1 GGADDR
7 ARRARRACRRRRRQV
22 RRADRQADPDALLH
36 ARRGTAAARQGRRR
50 GRAAQ
55 ATSTAARAASPA
67 WRRAGGTR
75 GTRLSVPDAKRMRFD
90 RRLLTHF
97 EWALPLLAIAI
108 CAFGILTVYSASYT
122 PGTDSPAPMA
132 MRQLTWFAAG
142 LLVMLAMLSF
152 DYRRLERHA
161 YLIYLV
167 VLLLVLAVPLVG
179 QVGGGSRRWIRLGP
193 VSMQPS
199 EFAKLAM
206 VLVCARHFSL
216 PPPAKLGLR
225 GAAVPLLLML
235 LPAAAILAQ
244 PDLGSTALVVLVSIT
259 MLVLGGVQIRWLALL
274 TSPAVLLAP
283 VLWSRLKE
291 YQQRRILTF
300 MDPSQ
305 DPLGAGY
312 HVIQSKIAVGS
323 GMLWGKG
330 FLHGT
335 QNHLSF
341 LPEQHTDFIFSV
353 FSEEWG
359 LIGGATLMAF
369 YLAIL
374 LRGTVIAARARN
386 RFGALLVM
394 GVLTIV
400 FWQVVVNV
408 GMT

>member
-1 GGADDR
+1 M
-7 ARRARRACRRRRRQV
+7 
-22 RRADRQADPDALLH
+22 
-36 ARRGTAAARQGRRR
+36 
-50 GRAAQ
+50 
-55 ATSTAARAASPA
+55 
-67 WRRAGGTR
+67 
-75 GTRLSVPDAKRMRFD
+75 RLPMRFD

-97 EWALPLLAIAI
+97 EWLLPILAIAV

-122 PGTDSPAPMA
+122 PGAESPAPMA
-132 MRQLTWFAAG
+132 MRQLIWFGAG
-142 LLVMLAMLSF
+142 LVVMLAMLSF

-161 YLIYLV
+161 YLIYLLA
-167 VLLLVLAVPLVG
+167 LLLVLAVPLIG

-199 EFAKLAM
+199 EFAKLAL

-216 PPPAKLGLR
+216 TPPAKLGWR
-225 GAAVPLLLML
+225 EAVVPLALMA

-244 PDLGSTALVVLVSIT
+244 PDLGSAALVILVTLT
-259 MLVLGGVQIRWLALL
+259 MLVLGGVQLRWLALL
-274 TSPAVLLAP
+274 ASPLVVLAP
-283 VLWSRLKE
+283 LLWSGLKE

-300 MDPSQ
+300 LDPAR

-330 FLHGT
+330 FLQGT

-359 LIGGATLMAF
+359 LIGAATLMAL
-369 YLAIL
+369 YLAML
-374 LRGTVIAARARN
+374 LRGTSIASRSRN

-394 GVLTIV
+394 GVMTIV
-400 FWQVVVNV
+400 FWQVMINV
-408 GMT
+408 GMTTGLLPVVGIPLPLFSYGGSSMLCLLTGIGLVMNVSMRRLLF